1 MRYLILPEAYLS
13 FQKQFLTRSKFTK
26 IVEETVLD
34 KALSYMDAVLYICEK
49 NSIDPEDVKKFI
61 SPIIKG
67 KIEAEA
73 MSLNFLPKQNTLF

>member
-1 MRYLILPEAYLS
+1 MIE
-13 FQKQFLTRSKFTK
+13 QKFLNKSKFTK
-26 IVEETVLD
+26 IVEETVID
-34 KALSYMDAVLYICEK
+34 KKITYMDAVLYICEM

>member
-1 MRYLILPEAYLS
+1 MGRKMIEE
-13 FQKQFLTRSKFTK
+13 KFLNKSKFTE
-26 IVEETVLD
+26 IIEETVLE
-34 KALSYMDAVLYICEK
+34 KQLSYMDAVLYVCEM
-49 NSIDPEDVKKFI
+49 NSIDLEDVKKFI

>member
-1 MRYLILPEAYLS
+1 MGRKMIEE
-13 FQKQFLTRSKFTK
+13 KFLNKNKFTK
-26 IVEETVLD
+26 IVEETVID
-34 KALSYMDAVLYICEK
+34 KQLTYMDAVLYICEM
-49 NSIDPEDVKKFI
+49 NSIDLEDVRKFI

>member
-1 MRYLILPEAYLS
+1 MIEE
-13 FQKQFLTRSKFTK
+13 QFLTRSKFTK

-34 KALSYMDAVLYICEK
+34 KALSYMDAVLYLCEK

>member
-1 MRYLILPEAYLS
+1 MIEE
-13 FQKQFLTRSKFTK
+13 QFLTRSKFTK

-73 MSLNFLPKQNTLF
+73 MSLNFLPKQNALF

>member
-1 MRYLILPEAYLS
+1 MKI
-13 FQKQFLTRSKFTK
+13 TK
-26 IVEETVLD
+26 IIEETVLD
-34 KALSYMDAVLYICEK
+34 KALSYMDAVLYVCEK
-49 NSIDPEDVKKFI
+49 NSIDPQDVKKFI

>member
-1 MRYLILPEAYLS
+1 MIEE
-13 FQKQFLTRSKFTK
+13 KFLNKSKFTE
-26 IVEETVLD
+26 IVEETVIE
-34 KALSYMDAVLYICEK
+34 KQLSYMDAVLYICEM
-49 NSIDPEDVKKFI
+49 NSIDLEDVKKFI

>member
-1 MRYLILPEAYLS
+1 MIEE
-13 FQKQFLTRSKFTK
+13 KFLTRSKFTK
-26 IVEETVLD
+26 IIEETVLD
-34 KALSYMDAVLYICEK
+34 KALSYMDAVLYVCEK
-49 NSIDPEDVKKFI
+49 NSIDPQDVKKFI

>member
-1 MRYLILPEAYLS
+1 MGRKMIEE
-13 FQKQFLTRSKFTK
+13 KFLNKSKFTE
-26 IVEETVLD
+26 IIEETVLE
-34 KALSYMDAVLYICEK
+34 KQLSYMDAVLYVCEK
-49 NSIDPEDVKKFI
+49 NSIDLEDVKKFI

>member
-1 MRYLILPEAYLS
+1 MHGVYLCFFAC
-13 FQKQFLTRSKFTK
+13 FLTRSKFTK

-49 NSIDPEDVKKFI
+49 NSIDPEDVKKVI

>member
-1 MRYLILPEAYLS
+1 MIEE
-13 FQKQFLTRSKFTK
+13 QFLTRSKFTK

-34 KALSYMDAVLYICEK
+34 KTLSYMDAVLYICEK